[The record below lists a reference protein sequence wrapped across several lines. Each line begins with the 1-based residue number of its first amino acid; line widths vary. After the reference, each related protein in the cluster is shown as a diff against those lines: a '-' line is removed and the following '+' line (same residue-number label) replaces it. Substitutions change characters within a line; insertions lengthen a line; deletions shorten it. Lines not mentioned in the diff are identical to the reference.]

1 MHRKSF
7 LIRKKKLGIGSAH
20 KFIFKIAYKNKI
32 DVLITMDSDLTH
44 HPILINKM
52 LKLVRHYHL
61 VQTNRFLNKKSLK
74 NWPFYRVVLTT
85 LRYYLLFFTLNIK
98 NESSGAYRCYNLNKI
113 KLSTLLEAKNNS
125 YSFFWESMYFFTK
138 KKFKVKELSSI
149 QNYRTEGNS
158 KITISDWLSGFT
170 YLFYI
175 YIKKIL
181 KI

>member
-1 MHRKSF
+1 
-7 LIRKKKLGIGSAH
+7 
-20 KFIFKIAYKNKI
+20 
-32 DVLITMDSDLTH
+32 
-44 HPILINKM
+44 
-52 LKLVRHYHL
+52 
-61 VQTNRFLNKKSLK
+61 
-74 NWPFYRVVLTT
+74 
-85 LRYYLLFFTLNIK
+85 
-98 NESSGAYRCYNLNKI
+98 
-113 KLSTLLEAKNNS
+113 
-125 YSFFWESMYFFTK
+125 MYFFTK